1 MDIFLTQRFAKV
13 SAEVCLATRFA
24 NARVKLPLGL
34 FLGLCFNLAIAS
46 GVYAATGQAI
56 DRGQAYAI
64 ALLGLLTLG
73 LSIYLFVAIFQPERF

>member
-1 MDIFLTQRFAKV
+1 MSGSFLTQRGAKG
-13 SAEVCLATRFA
+13 
-24 NARVKLPLGL
+24 NAKARRVGLPWQL
-34 FLGLCFNLAIAS
+34 FLALCLNLAIAPL
-46 GVYAATGQAI
+46 VYAATGQAI